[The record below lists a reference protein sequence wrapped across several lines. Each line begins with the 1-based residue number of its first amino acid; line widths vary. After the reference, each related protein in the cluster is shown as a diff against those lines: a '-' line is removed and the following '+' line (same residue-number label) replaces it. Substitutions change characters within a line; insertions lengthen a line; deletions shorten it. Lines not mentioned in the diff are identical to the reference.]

1 MSEIPIDTLTRR
13 VQHNCDIADA
23 RHGANYSMCVYLMK
37 MREYFRWEKGYG
49 FNATLPKDEVG
60 PWLAEREQR
69 WAELDEDDYQRLPVG
84 DIEVAPFDAET
95 INAALFSQGLVYSA
109 GLGMQAAEHFFL
121 AELDHHETHGDFT
134 IHVAGRELARDLT
147 SPPAMSQGR
156 NIFLRRE
163 AFRRLLWERVET
175 WRWNRAD
182 NAMGRAIAAY
192 PFETDV
198 DAALDAMTEA
208 ELNAALQHEIGEIR
222 AGECLGNDAWRA
234 MLMAISHTP
243 AELIARSVRD
253 HLADALVT
261 LPALLETGNAPS
273 IHFYV
278 GNLTNMRKHLFP
290 SLVSAYEAWRESND
304 DKALRILVDR
314 AQGHWLDLAVTL
326 LTLYREHGPDAGIL
340 VAAAES
346 RRL

>member
-1 MSEIPIDTLTRR
+1 MSELSIDLLARR

-37 MREYFRWEKGYG
+37 MREYFRWEKRYG
-49 FNATLPKDEVG
+49 VNAPLPKDEVG
-60 PWLAEREQR
+60 PWLAARELR
-69 WAELDEDDYQRLPVG
+69 WSEIDENDYQALPLG
-84 DIEVAPFDAET
+84 DLDVAPFDSET
-95 INAALFSQGLVYSA
+95 VNSALIPKGFVYSA
-109 GLGMQAAEHFFL
+109 GLGLQAAEHFFL
-121 AELDHHETHGDFT
+121 AELERLETHGDFT
-134 IHVAGRELARDLT
+134 IHLAGRELARDLT

-163 AFRRLLWERVET
+163 AFRRLLWERIET

-192 PFETDV
+192 PFESDD
-198 DAALDAMTEA
+198 DAALDAMTDA

-222 AGECLGNDAWRA
+222 AGELLGNDAWHD
-234 MLMAISHTP
+234 MLMQISHTP

-261 LPALLETGNAPS
+261 LPALLDAGNAPS

-290 SLVSAYEAWRESND
+290 SLVDAYEQWRISAD
-304 DKALRILVDR
+304 DRPLRALVDR
-314 AQGHWLDLAVTL
+314 AQGHWQELATTL
-326 LTLYREHGPDAGIL
+326 LALHAEYGPDADML
-340 VAAAES
+340 VKAAES
-346 RRL
+346 RHL